1 MEVTYKKHINVDKKN
16 RIEFLLINWDYE
28 DGGDYLA
35 KIFCREFG
43 MLAEEKVDYIYF
55 SVIKLHLGKITYE
68 LLWHEDFGNI
78 IYSIEQEEEIV
89 DTLEQR
95 LKAVLGI
102 LNEKLKTNMG
112 TGLEW

>member
-1 MEVTYKKHINVDKKN
+1 MEVTYKKYINVDKNN

-35 KIFCREFG
+35 KIFCKEFG

-55 SVIKLHLGKITYE
+55 SVIKLYLDKVTYE
-68 LLWHEDFGNI
+68 LLWHEDFGNM
-78 IYSIEQEEEIV
+78 IYSTEQEEAVV

-95 LKAVLGI
+95 LKVVLSI
-102 LNEKLKTNMG
+102 LNDKFKSN
-112 TGLEW
+112 